1 MIYTVTLNPSVDYIV
16 HLDDLHI
23 GQLHIMKNCA
33 KFPGG
38 KGINVSRVLRELGA
52 TSTALGFI
60 GGFTGQFIENWLLK
74 EKIRTDFIK
83 IQDDTRI
90 NIKLKTNLETE
101 INAAGPNITTEEGQQ
116 LLKQIEK
123 LKSDDLLIL
132 SGSKPPSLPEDY
144 YLKIV
149 KQISKTNASFV
160 IDTSS
165 KELLDTFEFSPLLVK
180 PNKEELEEI
189 FGTSMRTDADIIK
202 AGKTLIELGAQHA
215 IVSMGGEGAYL
226 FTRQKIYRGY
236 SPKGQVKNTV
246 GAGDS
251 MIAGFIKS
259 FLDTKEV
266 VASFKMGLAT
276 GSATAFSDDLAT
288 KEKIDQLLDAVK
300 VEEIQEG

>member
-1 MIYTVTLNPSVDYIV
+1 
-16 HLDDLHI
+16 
-23 GQLHIMKNCA
+23 
-33 KFPGG
+33 
-38 KGINVSRVLRELGA
+38 
-52 TSTALGFI
+52 
-60 GGFTGQFIENWLLK
+60 
-74 EKIRTDFIK
+74 
-83 IQDDTRI
+83 
-90 NIKLKTNLETE
+90 
-101 INAAGPNITTEEGQQ
+101 
-116 LLKQIEK
+116 
-123 LKSDDLLIL
+123 
-132 SGSKPPSLPEDY
+132 
-144 YLKIV
+144 
-149 KQISKTNASFV
+149 
-160 IDTSS
+160 
-165 KELLDTFEFSPLLVK
+165 
-180 PNKEELEEI
+180 
-189 FGTSMRTDADIIK
+189 TDADIIK